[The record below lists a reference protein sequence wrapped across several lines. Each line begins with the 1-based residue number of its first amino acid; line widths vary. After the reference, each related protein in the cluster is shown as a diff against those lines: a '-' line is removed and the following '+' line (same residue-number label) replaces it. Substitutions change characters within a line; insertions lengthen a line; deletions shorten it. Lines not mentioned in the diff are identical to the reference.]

1 MSVNVTDIGNFCRK
15 LRLNEYFFKPNE
27 ANDNSV
33 ISNETAT
40 MDEPTKSLVTNPSKF
55 CPGRNHYLDT
65 YINTLEKY
73 PLQEKVTNAK
83 SNVSNSEWKATL
95 ELKNNPEIVRKQAD
109 RGSGMWMWSGCVQI
123 IIAPKQ
129 KPYYKKRKHIRR
141 Y

>member
-1 MSVNVTDIGNFCRK
+1 MSVNATDIDNFCRK

-27 ANDNSV
+27 ANDISV

-40 MDEPTKSLVTNPSKF
+40 MDEPTKSLVSKF

-73 PLQEKVTNAK
+73 PLQEKVTKAK

-95 ELKNNPEIVRKQAD
+95 ELKNNPEIQ
-109 RGSGMWMWSGCVQI
+109 
-123 IIAPKQ
+123 
-129 KPYYKKRKHIRR
+129 
-141 Y
+141 